1 MVRKRIFS
9 VYSDFKTGF
18 LCRLFLILGVIFL
31 IMSIILHFTSLI
43 SLDENTKGAIIAF
56 TILFFGLGILV
67 YFISCQFTK
76 LAKIAEEIEK
86 ENKIDNIEKTQE

>member
-1 MVRKRIFS
+1 MIRKHFFS

-31 IMSIILHFTSLI
+31 IISAILHFTSFVAT
-43 SLDENTKGAIIAF
+43 DENTKGVVIAF
-56 TILFFGLGILV
+56 TVLFFGIGILV
-67 YFISCQFTK
+67 YFISCQFAK

-86 ENKIDNIEKTQE
+86 ENKIDSVDKTQE